1 MKWLL
6 VIFFLGEYEHEF
18 LLGEYEFERIPFVTE
33 KECMAAAADFVELNP
48 NFDWVDGPREV
59 AGERLLVIRS
69 TVECIG
75 ADEDQ
80 TLFELLRSQRGDP

>member
-6 VIFFLGEYEHEF
+6 IIFFLAEYEY
-18 LLGEYEFERIPFVTE
+18 GRIPFATE
-33 KECMAAAADFVELNP
+33 QECMAAAEDFVELNP
-48 NFDWVDGPREV
+48 NFEWVDGPPEV
-59 AGERLLVIRS
+59 GETLLVIRS

-80 TLFELLRSQRGDP
+80 ALFERHRSRRGDS

>member
-6 VIFFLGEYEHEF
+6 VIFFLGEYE
-18 LLGEYEFERIPFVTE
+18 YERIPFATE
-33 KECMAAAADFVELNP
+33 KECMAAAEGFVESNP
-48 NFDWVDGPREV
+48 NFEWVDGPPEV
-59 AGERLLVIRS
+59 GETLLVIRS

-80 TLFELLRSQRGDP
+80 MLFERHRSQRGDP

>member
-6 VIFFLGEYEHEF
+6 VIFFLAEHEY
-18 LLGEYEFERIPFVTE
+18 GGIPFVTE
-33 KECMAAAADFVELNP
+33 EECMAAAADFVELNP
-48 NFDWVDGPREV
+48 NFEWVDGPRGV
-59 AGERLLVIRS
+59 AGERMLVIRS

-75 ADEDQ
+75 AEEDQ